1 MSNQRKRNLTHE
13 IMNLMTDTKQTN
25 NNNNNNGR
33 SVITPYKTTI
43 ISIIDIFGDSIK
55 PAHIP
60 QEKVDTVNTNR
71 YIHAHV

>member
-1 MSNQRKRNLTHE
+1 MSNQRKRNLMHE
-13 IMNLMTDTKQTN
+13 IMNLMTGTKQT
-25 NNNNNNGR
+25 NNNNNGR

-60 QEKVDTVNTNR
+60 QEKV
-71 YIHAHV
+71 A